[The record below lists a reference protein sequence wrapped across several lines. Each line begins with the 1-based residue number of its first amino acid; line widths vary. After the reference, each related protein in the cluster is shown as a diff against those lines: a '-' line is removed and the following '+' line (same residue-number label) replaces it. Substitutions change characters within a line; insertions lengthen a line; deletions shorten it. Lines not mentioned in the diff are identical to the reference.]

1 VVLKNLPACP
11 TKMLTVLLE
20 ALLDGVVAIRHLLS
34 AKPRRIA
41 RTRAAFLWR
50 AASGLRPCTATS
62 ENQRGDGRQDNSVH
76 FAPPQDDLRW
86 PVLKRPER
94 RPAQKISSGQRVRIY
109 FPFCEL
115 SQ

>member
-1 VVLKNLPACP
+1 MGSLDGSHETAVTNRDCRSAAIVASVRGSWRALEASRVLHSVVLKNLPACP

-62 ENQRGDGRQDNSVH
+62 
-76 FAPPQDDLRW
+76 
-86 PVLKRPER
+86 
-94 RPAQKISSGQRVRIY
+94 
-109 FPFCEL
+109 
-115 SQ
+115 